1 MPGLR
6 FKKRVNPYKLLHMYA
21 SIYVGEL
28 YTNRLNIIT
37 FLVSLKVFDILMHYM
52 DNSQAGNIT
61 YSVANHVL

>member
-1 MPGLR
+1 
-6 FKKRVNPYKLLHMYA
+6 MYA